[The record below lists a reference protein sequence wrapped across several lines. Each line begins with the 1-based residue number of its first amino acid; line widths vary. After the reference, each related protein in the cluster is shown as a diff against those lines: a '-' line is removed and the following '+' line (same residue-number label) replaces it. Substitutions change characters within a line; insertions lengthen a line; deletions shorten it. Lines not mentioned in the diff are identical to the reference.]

1 MKAILYDL
9 NIILNLLIK
18 YFANYATIKNKRSI
32 FVTASD
38 EIHYLYLKEL
48 IKNFEEYNKKNTK
61 DRLIVFNL
69 GMTGNQL
76 NELQKNNKIEVRD
89 FSFQNFPK
97 FYSQRLKEHNFKLG
111 GFAWKPAILISLL
124 NEKTDYLIWFDSA
137 NLFNKKIL
145 FFKIFIHFNGF
156 ISFYSSGNIKRW
168 THKNV
173 IDNLNLQNN
182 SSLLNSKN
190 LTGGILGFDKTKSI
204 IEDFLNDW
212 NFLCSNRDNIFPKGS
227 NIDNHR
233 HDQALLTILYYLTFK
248 SKLPNNSKFFG
259 VSAQNWKNKIFYFY
273 DLNKVNNKFSQIV
286 STHFLHRSTTTNSRS
301 KLIILFH
308 QSSLSKIP
316 LKLFFTKK
324 VILFVFN
331 NNLRKN
337 NLLKRYLTHQIYID
351 KEYNKSSE
359 KQVGKIKYINFDE
372 NEILQILESEY
383 SIVTSG

>member
-9 NIILNLLIK
+9 NIILRILIK
-18 YFANYATIKNKRSI
+18 YFANYSTIKNKQSI

-69 GMTGNQL
+69 GMTGSQL
-76 NELQKNNKIEVRD
+76 SDLQKNNKIEVRD
-89 FSFQNFPK
+89 FPFQNFPK

-156 ISFYSSGNIKRW
+156 ISFYSSVNIKRW

-182 SSLLNSKN
+182 SSLLN
-190 LTGGILGFDKTKSI
+190 
-204 IEDFLNDW
+204 
-212 NFLCSNRDNIFPKGS
+212 
-227 NIDNHR
+227 
-233 HDQALLTILYYLTFK
+233 
-248 SKLPNNSKFFG
+248 
-259 VSAQNWKNKIFYFY
+259 
-273 DLNKVNNKFSQIV
+273 
-286 STHFLHRSTTTNSRS
+286 
-301 KLIILFH
+301 
-308 QSSLSKIP
+308 
-316 LKLFFTKK
+316 
-324 VILFVFN
+324 
-331 NNLRKN
+331 
-337 NLLKRYLTHQIYID
+337 
-351 KEYNKSSE
+351 
-359 KQVGKIKYINFDE
+359 
-372 NEILQILESEY
+372 
-383 SIVTSG
+383 